1 MDLKAV
7 RGMNDLFGDELVRW
21 QGVEKRLREIM
32 TNFGYAEI
40 RTPALEKIEVFKAVG
55 DETDIVEKQM
65 YQVQDRGAHPDSKP
79 EVLVLRPEGT
89 AGFIRAV
96 MEHGLGNTGHR
107 GRYYY
112 MGPMFRYE
120 RPQKGRL
127 RQFHQLGCEL
137 IHDATAEADAELI
150 LLFDHILQ
158 ALGLTGESH
167 YEIRINSVGCK
178 DCRPAYREKL
188 VAYFTP
194 HLAELCENCQ
204 RRLERAPLRIL
215 DCKNEACKKLSESA
229 PLGINNLD
237 EACLKH
243 HNRVKEC
250 LAAEKVKFVEDPY
263 IVRGLDYYCRTAFE
277 FTSNL
282 LGAQSA
288 LGGGGRY
295 DGLSARFGKQDF
307 PSVGWAIG
315 LERVMLA
322 LEATQTP
329 IAKASGPVAYFAA
342 MGEKAFEALYPLH
355 HKLKK
360 SGVPVEMPYENDKGL
375 KWLMKQADRV
385 GAAYAVIVGE
395 YELGTGQAIVKELAT
410 GEQKNVAI
418 KDLETE
424 ILLKAKGRSRSAN

>member
-1 MDLKAV
+1 MEIKAV
-7 RGMNDLFGDELVRW
+7 RGMNDLFGDELARW
-21 QGVEKRLREIM
+21 QFVENRLRRIM

-40 RTPALEKIEVFKAVG
+40 RTPTLEKVEVFKAVG

-65 YQVQDRGAHPDSKP
+65 YQVQDRGAHADSKP

-112 MGPMFRYE
+112 LGPMFRYE

-127 RQFHQLGCEL
+127 RQFHQLGAEL
-137 IHDATAEADAELI
+137 IHDASPEADAELI
-150 LLFDHILQ
+150 LLFDHILTN
-158 ALGLTGESH
+158 LGLQKTH
-167 YEIRINSVGCK
+167 YEIRINSVMCK

-188 VAYFTP
+188 IGYFMP
-194 HLAELCENCQ
+194 HKAELCDNCQ
-204 RRLERAPLRIL
+204 RRLERAPMRIL
-215 DCKNEACKKLSESA
+215 DCKNEACKKLAEKA
-229 PLGINNLD
+229 PLGIDNLD
-237 EACLKH
+237 EKCRVHHARVKACLD
-243 HNRVKEC
+243 
-250 LAAEKVKFVEDPY
+250 AEKVTYVEDPY
-263 IVRGLDYYCRTAFE
+263 IVRGLDYYSRTAFE

-307 PSVGWAIG
+307 ASVGWAIG
-315 LERVMLA
+315 MERVMLA
-322 LEATQTP
+322 LEATGTVFPKQP
-329 IAKASGPVAYFAA
+329 GPLAYFAA
-342 MGEKAFEALYPLH
+342 MGEKAFDLLFPLH

-360 SGVPVEMPYENDKGL
+360 AGLAIDMPYEKDKGL

-385 GAAYAVIVGE
+385 GAAYAVMVGD
-395 YELGTGQAIVKELAT
+395 YELGSGQAVVKQLST
-410 GEQKNVAI
+410 GTQENVAL
-418 KDLETE
+418 KDLETY
-424 ILLKAKGRSRSAN
+424 LHSKAGATQGAH